1 MMKAPA
7 AVTELKATPAAQG
20 GLSATLSFRLP
31 TQSLNGEELTG
42 TVDVTVKRADGSV
55 VAEFTGKQPGEVLV
69 MMRMRFREI
78 TFILWWPRMSS
89 VKEEQL
95 R

>member
-1 MMKAPA
+1 M
-7 AVTELKATPAAQG
+7 
-20 GLSATLSFRLP
+20 P

-42 TVDVTVKRADGSV
+42 TVDVTVKRVDGFV
-55 VAEFTGKQPGEVLV
+55 VAEFTGKQPGEVLSCNDENAV
-69 MMRMRFREI
+69 QEI
-78 TFILWWPRMSS
+78 TFILWWPRMSL